1 MIRAQCG
8 FASGFG
14 GNMLSMDAQWR
25 EIDMPA
31 ETARR
36 IWSGSMAWLYLAIAG
51 VLEVVWALGLKMSA
65 GFTRPLPSAVTLAGA
80 AASFYFLALALRDL
94 PVGTG
99 YAVWVGIGAVG
110 TAVFGIVLL
119 GESLTPLRAGGIALI
134 VAGVALLKFAERA

>member
-1 MIRAQCG
+1 
-8 FASGFG
+8 
-14 GNMLSMDAQWR
+14 
-25 EIDMPA
+25 
-31 ETARR
+31 
-36 IWSGSMAWLYLAIAG
+36 MAWLYLAIAG

-119 GESLTPLRAGGIALI
+119 GEALTPLRAGGITLI

>member
-1 MIRAQCG
+1 
-8 FASGFG
+8 
-14 GNMLSMDAQWR
+14 
-25 EIDMPA
+25 
-31 ETARR
+31 
-36 IWSGSMAWLYLAIAG
+36 
-51 VLEVVWALGLKMSA
+51 
-65 GFTRPLPSAVTLAGA
+65 LPSAVTLAGA

>member
-1 MIRAQCG
+1 
-8 FASGFG
+8 
-14 GNMLSMDAQWR
+14 MLAMDAQWR

>member
-1 MIRAQCG
+1 
-8 FASGFG
+8 
-14 GNMLSMDAQWR
+14 
-25 EIDMPA
+25 
-31 ETARR
+31 
-36 IWSGSMAWLYLAIAG
+36 MAWLYLAIAG

-119 GESLTPLRAGGIALI
+119 GEALTPLRAGGIALI

>member
-1 MIRAQCG
+1 
-8 FASGFG
+8 
-14 GNMLSMDAQWR
+14 
-25 EIDMPA
+25 
-31 ETARR
+31 
-36 IWSGSMAWLYLAIAG
+36 MAWLYLAIAG